1 MTAPVNTHA
10 QRLLLH
16 ERLIDDALA
25 SVTSSDNPNESVA
38 KLLECLGS
46 AYHCTRVGLFEK
58 NPAGDFDNTQ
68 EWCATGVHSSLQHLQ
83 HVPVEAL
90 EAQADRGVTLIA
102 FEWEGAQDDG
112 AMHGMLY
119 LDGAQESDTD
129 GRRDEIPASI
139 IVKLLAATLAHRDEL
154 NLREENNAEDPLTGV
169 SNRHGFYRFASQ
181 ADPTE
186 CAGVICCELSGVREA
201 NKHAGHG
208 AGDAA
213 LKELAHTLLENFRR
227 PWVFRMGSSE
237 FLVCCP
243 GVQEDL
249 FNRRVGVL
257 FGILQAHE
265 IPATVRTAWASDMQA
280 GLEQLSLQAMS
291 ASPRSLPS
299 PTHHRHSHLW
309 D

>member
-1 MTAPVNTHA
+1 MTAPTNTQA

-25 SVTSSDNPNESVA
+25 SVTSSGNPNESVA
-38 KLLECLGS
+38 RLLECLGS
-46 AYHCTRVGLFEK
+46 AYHCTRVGLFDK
-58 NPAGDFDNTQ
+58 NPTGDFDNTQ
-68 EWCATGVHSSLQHLQ
+68 EWRAAGVHSKMQHLQ
-83 HVPVEAL
+83 HVPAGAL
-90 EAQADRGVTLIA
+90 EAQAARGATLISL
-102 FEWEGAQDDG
+102 EWEGAQDDG

-119 LDGAQESDTD
+119 LDGAQKSDTE
-129 GRRDEIPASI
+129 GCRSEVPANI

-154 NLREENNAEDPLTGV
+154 NLREENNTEDPLTGV
-169 SNRHGFYRFASQ
+169 SNRHGFYRFALR
-181 ADPTE
+181 ADPAE

-213 LKELAHTLLENFRR
+213 LKELAHMLLENFRR
-227 PWVFRMGSSE
+227 PWVFRMGSSD

-257 FGILQAHE
+257 LGILQAHE
-265 IPATVRTAWASDMQA
+265 IPATVRTAWAADTQD
-280 GLEQLSLQAMS
+280 GLEQLALQAMS

-299 PTHHRHSHLW
+299 PTRHRHSHLW